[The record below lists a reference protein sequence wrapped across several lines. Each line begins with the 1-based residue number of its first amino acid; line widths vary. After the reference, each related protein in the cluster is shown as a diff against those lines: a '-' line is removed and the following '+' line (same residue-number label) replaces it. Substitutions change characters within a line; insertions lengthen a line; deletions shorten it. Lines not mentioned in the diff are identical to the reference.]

1 MMSYGCTTTRICFGI
16 WYSIGKAIDSFA
28 VAEMLGNM
36 LYGVWHSMLDMRWTI
51 GKVTASYV
59 EIVQLQ
65 VYLLEISRNQLN
77 NTLLELRNS
86 FPNKSPSSPTL
97 YLAGS

>member
-1 MMSYGCTTTRICFGI
+1 M
-16 WYSIGKAIDSFA
+16 GKAIDSFA

-59 EIVQLQ
+59 ETV
-65 VYLLEISRNQLN
+65 
-77 NTLLELRNS
+77 
-86 FPNKSPSSPTL
+86 
-97 YLAGS
+97 